1 MAGRIFNIFR
11 KRPSRYIAA
20 TQTLAACQK
29 TFTNGVGEI
38 SLANGNLKTFY
49 DNFSDLLRFNQV
61 KLQLAEELVNKLY
74 DEMSSLGGV
83 AVKLRQQIE
92 RDEKHLE
99 ERKKLVS
106 VIQNEIQQLR
116 NNLNTM
122 KEEHGFNEWI
132 AKNKEDNS
140 SLENYQADRVAV
152 EMDIFRCLQKI
163 QQLSGAHDETDNETI
178 ILQDLRENYNEVHED
193 DIKALSAQLDMVRQK
208 RKLFSVQPIEK
219 AREIVFLFSS
229 KTAELE
235 LNQQELLQTRTLV
248 KLRQDQIIA
257 LKEEHGALG
266 EHNDELMYRLMEDK
280 DELNKLKN
288 ETDKSQPLEYN
299 LPSGEKIKR
308 WVVNK

>member
-1 MAGRIFNIFR
+1 MAGRFFNIFR
-11 KRPSRYIAA
+11 KRPSRYIVA
-20 TQTLAACQK
+20 TQTLTACQK

-38 SLANGNLKTFY
+38 SIANGNLKTFY

-61 KLQLAEELVNKLY
+61 KLQLAEELLNKLY

-83 AVKLRQQIE
+83 AVKLKQQIDK
-92 RDEKHLE
+92 DEKHLE
-99 ERKKLVS
+99 ERKKMIS
-106 VIQNEIQQLR
+106 VIQNDIQQLR

-140 SLENYQADRVAV
+140 TLENYQADRVAV
-152 EMDIFRCLQKI
+152 EMEIFRCLQKL
-163 QQLSGAHDETDNETI
+163 QQLSGSHDETDNETI
-178 ILQDLRENYNEVHED
+178 ILQDLRENYNEVHDE

-208 RKLFSVQPIEK
+208 RKLFTVQPIEK
-219 AREIVFLFSS
+219 AREAVFLFSS
-229 KTAELE
+229 KTTELE
-235 LNQQELLQTRTLV
+235 LNRQELLQTRTLIR
-248 KLRQDQIIA
+248 LREDQITTQR
-257 LKEEHGALG
+257 EEHGALR

-288 ETDKSQPLEYN
+288 ETETSQPLEYN

-308 WVVNK
+308 WVDTK